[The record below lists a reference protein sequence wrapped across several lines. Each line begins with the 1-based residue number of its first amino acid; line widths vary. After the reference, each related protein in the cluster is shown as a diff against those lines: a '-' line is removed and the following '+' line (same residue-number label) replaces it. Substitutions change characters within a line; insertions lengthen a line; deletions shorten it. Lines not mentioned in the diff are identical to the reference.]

1 VSRERRAAAWTGYR
15 RAMRPSILLLAFA
28 SCVAPSA
35 PPSVPATPP
44 GSSAAAAPA
53 PAPPP
58 AERAGLR
65 YPPARTGDTIDT
77 HHGVAVA
84 DPYRWLEDMD
94 SAETRQWVA
103 TENALTNAYLAGL
116 PGREAL
122 RRRITELVRHETFG
136 IPVRRGVRYFWTHSD
151 VTQDQPVVFTAAAL
165 DPTAGSAPRPA
176 GKAVGVPTPRL
187 ASLDAAPTALLDPNA
202 ISTDGSLAFVWQA
215 IAERGD
221 RIAYGLAIGGGDW
234 QIWRVRDVATGKD
247 LPDELAH
254 IKYYTPA
261 FTHDGTGLYYSRF
274 PAPPPGKEL
283 VETDHDCKVYY
294 HRIGTPAAE
303 DAVIYERPD
312 HPTWQFDLAVTRDGR
327 YLVITTGDGQVGD
340 RGVELISYLDLQ
352 RPDARPA
359 RPGKPPAPTPLVDT
373 YDAEYVF
380 LGNDGPV
387 FYFQTTNGAAHKRI
401 IAIDTR
407 HPARDRWQEIVAEG
421 RDAIDGASLVGRQLM
436 VTTLKDAHH
445 AVTAYDLRGKKLR
458 DVELPGI
465 GSAYGFDGGPDARE
479 TFYAFLSFT
488 TAAVYR
494 YDLATGKAELW
505 KAPHVA
511 FDPTSFETT
520 QVFFPSKDGTKV
532 PMFLTAK
539 KGLPRDGTAP
549 TILTAYGFGG
559 VSSTPAFNPTLIP
572 WLEHGGVSAL
582 VNIRGGG
589 EYGEAWHNAARRAR
603 RQVAY
608 DDFEA
613 AGDWLVASKVTSTA
627 HLGATGTSG
636 GGIIVAGALVQRPD
650 LFAAVVPV
658 AGVHDLLRF
667 HLFGQGAGWQG
678 DLGSIDDPTEF
689 AALRAT
695 SPLHNVRPGTR
706 YPAVLVI
713 TSDHDVRVA
722 PLHSY
727 KLAAALQAAQSGP
740 APVVLWVETE
750 SGHGGGSMR
759 SQEIEQ
765 TSEIYTFFAAHLGM
779 QLAP

>member
-1 VSRERRAAAWTGYR
+1 MRRSILILAVASCAAPAAAPT
-15 RAMRPSILLLAFA
+15 RPAA
-28 SCVAPSA
+28 TMAPQGE
-35 PPSVPATPP
+35 P
-44 GSSAAAAPA
+44 AAAAPP
-53 PAPPP
+53 PASPPP
-58 AERAGLR
+58 APAGLA
-65 YPPARTGDTIDT
+65 YPPARTGDVVDT
-77 HHGVAVA
+77 LHGVAVP
-84 DPYRWLEDMD
+84 DPYRWLEDMG
-94 SAETRQWVA
+94 SADTRQWVSA
-103 TENALTNAYLAGL
+103 QNALTDTYLAGL
-116 PGREAL
+116 PGRDAL
-122 RRRITELVRHETFG
+122 HRRITELVRHETFG
-136 IPVRRGVRYFWTHSD
+136 IPLHRGARTFWTHND
-151 VTQDQPVVFTAAAL
+151 GAQDQPVLFTAEAL
-165 DPTAGSAPRPA
+165 NA
-176 GKAVGVPTPRL
+176 TPRV
-187 ASLDAAPTALLDPNA
+187 LLDPNA

-221 RIAYGLAIGGGDW
+221 RIAYGLSIGGGDW
-234 QIWRVRDVATGKD
+234 QIWRVRDAATGKD

-283 VETDHDCKVYY
+283 VETDHDCKIYY
-294 HRIGTPAAE
+294 HRIGTPAA
-303 DAVIYERPD
+303 DDVVVYERPD

-340 RGVELISYLDLQ
+340 RGVELIGYLDLH
-352 RPDARPA
+352 
-359 RPGKPPAPTPLVDT
+359 RPGKPGKAAPIPLIDT

-387 FYFQTTNGAAHKRI
+387 FYVQTTLGAAHKRI

-407 HPARDRWQEIVAEG
+407 HPARDRWQEIVPEG
-421 RDAIDGASLVGRQLM
+421 RDAIESATVVGRQLI
-436 VTTLKDAHH
+436 VTTLHDAHH
-445 AVTAYDLRGKKLR
+445 AIAAYDLHGKKLR
-458 DVELPGI
+458 DVALPGI

-479 TFYAFLSFT
+479 TFFAFASF
-488 TAAVYR
+488 AFPGAVYR
-494 YDLATGKAELW
+494 YDLASGATALW
-505 KAPHVA
+505 KASGAP
-511 FDPTSFETT
+511 FDPANFETT
-520 QVFFPSKDGTKV
+520 QVFFPSRDGTKV
-532 PMFLTAK
+532 PMFVTAK
-539 KGLPRDGTAP
+539 KGLPHDGARP

-559 VSSTPAFNPTLIP
+559 VSSTPWFNPTLIP

-589 EYGEAWHNAARRAR
+589 EYGEAWHNAARRAH

-608 DDFEA
+608 DDFLA
-613 AGDWLVASKVTSTA
+613 AGDWLVANQVTSTA

-636 GGIIVAGALVQRPD
+636 GGMLVAGALVQRPD
-650 LFAAVVPV
+650 RFGAVVPI

-678 DLGSIDDPTEF
+678 DLGSIDDPDEF

-727 KLAAALQAAQSGP
+727 KLAAALQAAQTGP
-740 APVVLWVETE
+740 APVVMRVETE
-750 SGHGGGSMR
+750 SGHGGGSTR
-759 SQEIEQ
+759 AQTIEQ
-765 TSEIYTFFAAHLGM
+765 QTELYTFFAANLGLP
-779 QLAP
+779 LAP